1 MATPIAVVW
10 GDVDETRRER
20 LIHALKAAGFAPDL
34 GGPRQDDPSCPC
46 LAIWSRADAAEGLG
60 HMESLTR
67 AADAGRLI
75 SAMVEAAALPSSLPA
90 HPVVDL
96 TNWRGSRD
104 NPAFAELTGKLKVA
118 AQDCAPKTVGA
129 VLTRRI
135 RRLVGGVTV
144 LAVLGFVFAFTMNVL
159 AVQNNLCSINFVQPN
174 LSDICGA
181 WGLGGKPEREERL
194 AWEARPVGSC
204 DALRT
209 HIQQFPDGALRS
221 AAADMIDGRR
231 ITAEESW
238 VPDEQRMPI
247 YLPIGAG
254 FPDLATAEAD
264 ASNRVSAQAKMLCD
278 GLASTDMYR
287 LLSATVS
294 LAAFTCE
301 TSSSGHYCGFDGQ
314 AVCTLERRQITNTE
328 YCGEEAR

>member
-10 GDVDETRRER
+10 RSADETKRER
-20 LIHALKAAGFAPDL
+20 LILALKAAGFAPDL
-34 GGPRQDDPSCPC
+34 GGAREDDPSCPC

-60 HMESLTR
+60 QMESLTK
-67 AADAGRLI
+67 AASSGRLI
-75 SAMVEAAALPSSLPA
+75 SVLVEAAALPSSLPA

-96 TNWRGSRD
+96 ANWRGSRD
-104 NPAFAELTGKLKVA
+104 NSAFAELVGKLKVA

-129 VLTRRI
+129 VLTGRM

-181 WGLGGKPEREERL
+181 WGLGGKAEREERL
-194 AWEARPVGSC
+194 AWEARPLGSC
-204 DALRT
+204 DALRA

-221 AAADMIDGRR
+221 TAADMIDGRR
-231 ITAEESW
+231 LVTEESW

-247 YLPIGAG
+247 YLPIGTG
-254 FPDLATAEAD
+254 FPDQATAEAD

-278 GLASTDMYR
+278 GLASTGVYR
-287 LLSATVS
+287 LLSATFS
-294 LAAFTCE
+294 PDAFTCD

-314 AVCTLERRQITNTE
+314 AICTLERRQTTNIE
-328 YCGEEAR
+328 YCGEAP